1 MIAARKILRCGS
13 SPSDAVIR
21 YKPTGSALLL
31 AFGVLLSV
39 SANAQQPQPAP
50 KASKPAKASVLA
62 LPPPAPMLE
71 PKAIEILK
79 AACARLAAA
88 HSMSFTAVIS
98 YENPSRLGPP
108 LVYMVRD
115 DVTLQ
120 RPDKLRVLTLGDGP
134 ASEFYYDGKTMS
146 AFAPAENLV
155 AVASAPPTIDAALE
169 AAYKIAAIYYPF
181 TDVIVTD
188 PYEGISDGMT
198 TAFYIGQSHVMGGV
212 TTDMVAVN
220 NNWVFEQLWIGADD
234 KLPRMARAVFHAD
247 PVGLRNQIEFS
258 NWQIDPVV
266 AADAFTSPGLASAKR
281 ISFSR
286 PESQLP
292 PGIKPPK
299 RVTSSK
305 AN

>member
-1 MIAARKILRCGS
+1 MSAAT
-13 SPSDAVIR
+13 R
-21 YKPTGSALLL
+21 YKSTGCALLI
-31 AFGVLLSV
+31 ASSVLLSIPV
-39 SANAQQPQPAP
+39 NAQTAH
-50 KASKPAKASVLA
+50 KASRSAKASVPVL
-62 LPPPAPMLE
+62 PAPAPVLE

-79 AACARLAAA
+79 AACAKLAAA

-108 LVYMVRD
+108 LIYTVRD
-115 DVTLQ
+115 DVALQ
-120 RPDKLRVLTLGDGP
+120 RPDKLKVITPGDGP

-146 AFAPAENLV
+146 AFAPAENLI
-155 AVASAPPTIDAALE
+155 ATASAPPTIDAML
-169 AAYKIAAIYYPF
+169 AAAHNDAAIYYPF
-181 TDVIVTD
+181 TDVIVAD
-188 PYEGISDGMT
+188 PYEGLSDGMT

-247 PVGLRNQIEFS
+247 PVGLRHQIEFS

-266 AADAFTSPGLASAKR
+266 AADAFTSPGLESAKR

-286 PESQLP
+286 PDPQLP

-299 RVTSSK
+299 RVTSSN

>member
-1 MIAARKILRCGS
+1 MIAARKALRFRPS
-13 SPSDAVIR
+13 SFVAWS
-21 YKPTGSALLL
+21 TECALLI
-31 AFGVLLSV
+31 ALSV
-39 SANAQQPQPAP
+39 LPTALANAQTPQTAH
-50 KASKPAKASVLA
+50 KASRPAKASVQA
-62 LPPPAPMLE
+62 LPAPAPVLE

-79 AACARLAAA
+79 TACAKLAAA

-108 LVYMVRD
+108 LIYTVRD

-120 RPDKLRVLTLGDGP
+120 RPDKLKVITPGDGP

-155 AVASAPPTIDAALE
+155 AVASAPPTIDAMLE
-169 AAYKIAAIYYPF
+169 AAHRDAAIYYPF
-181 TDVIVTD
+181 TDVIVAD
-188 PYEGISDGMT
+188 PYEGIADGMT

-247 PVGLRNQIEFS
+247 PVGLRHQIEFS
-258 NWQIDPVV
+258 NWQIDAAV
-266 AADAFTSPGLASAKR
+266 APDAFTSPGLASAKR
-281 ISFSR
+281 ISFNR
-286 PESQLP
+286 PDPQLP

-299 RVTSSK
+299 RVTSST

>member
-1 MIAARKILRCGS
+1 MITAKRALRFRSLCTL
-13 SPSDAVIR
+13 VI
-21 YKPTGSALLL
+21 ALS
-31 AFGVLLSV
+31 VLLT
-39 SANAQQPQPAP
+39 AAAYAQTTP
-50 KASKPAKASVLA
+50 KASRVAKTSAPVM
-62 LPPPAPMLE
+62 PAPAPVLE

-108 LVYMVRD
+108 LIYTVRD
-115 DVTLQ
+115 DVTLE
-120 RPDKLRVLTLGDGP
+120 RPDKLKVITPGDGP

-146 AFAPAENLV
+146 AFAPAENLI
-155 AVASAPPTIDAALE
+155 AVAAAPPTIDAMLE
-169 AAYKIAAIYYPF
+169 AAHKDAAIYYPF
-181 TDVIVTD
+181 TDVIVAD
-188 PYEGISDGMT
+188 PYDGISDGMT
-198 TAFYIGQSHVMGGV
+198 TAFYIGQSKVMGGV
-212 TTDMVAVN
+212 TTDMVAIN

-234 KLPRMARAVFHAD
+234 KLPRMVRAVFHAD
-247 PVGLRNQIEFS
+247 PVGLRHQMEFS
-258 NWQIDPVV
+258 NWQIDPVI

-286 PESQLP
+286 PDPQLP

-299 RVTSSK
+299 RTKSST